1 MVNVLFYLPQSLDH
15 QKSKFIIVFQIT
27 FFKKME
33 IKKKKKTFW
42 RWKLESY
49 TFSWHLLH
57 LDWTIEMTE
66 MKLESKKKNSS
77 WAFWGPPSCGI

>member
-33 IKKKKKTFW
+33 IKKKKKLFDVENQKVTP
-42 RWKLESY
+42 LADTCCIS
-49 TFSWHLLH
+49 
-57 LDWTIEMTE
+57 TE
-66 MKLESKKKNSS
+66 QLK
-77 WAFWGPPSCGI
+77 